1 MKATPTFE
9 TEGITCQFTVPADAV
24 TGKSRLRIVFSDA
37 WFQGDFLPTGLH
49 NKGFSMDFGVE
60 ITGTNPERQGPVD
73 NHDQGVADEPEEL
86 GGNITGICT
95 AKGCISKVE
104 MADGALNFQNVD
116 KAWVYDANGAFVQY
130 LVAPTALRTNA
141 LAKGVYLVKMQQGSV
156 IRSQKVV
163 VK

>member
-1 MKATPTFE
+1 
-9 TEGITCQFTVPADAV
+9 
-24 TGKSRLRIVFSDA
+24 
-37 WFQGDFLPTGLH
+37 
-49 NKGFSMDFGVE
+49 
-60 ITGTNPERQGPVD
+60 
-73 NHDQGVADEPEEL
+73 
-86 GGNITGICT
+86 
-95 AKGCISKVE
+95 